1 MRYLATILML
11 LLVSIAASSQVNYK
25 KFGVDVIN
33 GDEPKGINVGEKA
46 PLFKGKDQNGNSVVL
61 SDLLKKGD
69 VVIVFYRGKWCPVCN
84 RYLSN
89 LQDSLT
95 YIKQRGATVV
105 AVTPEIPE
113 SALKTTKRTDA
124 EFVIVSDK
132 DESIMR
138 SYDVLFN
145 VTKGYASKV
154 GTFTFT
160 NIRKNNGQDGARLPV
175 PATYIIGSDGL
186 IKYKHFEIDYR
197 SRASVNEMIKIL
209 DR

>member
-1 MRYLATILML
+1 MRYLITILML
-11 LLVSIAASSQVNYK
+11 LSVSIAALSQVNYK
-25 KFGVDVIN
+25 KFGVDVVN
-33 GDEPKGINVGEKA
+33 GNEPKGIKVGEKA
-46 PLFKGKDQNGNSVVL
+46 PLFKENDQNGRSVDL
-61 SDLLKKGD
+61 SKLLAEGD

-89 LQDSLT
+89 LQDSLK
-95 YIKQRGATVV
+95 YIKQRGATVI

-113 SALKTTKRTDA
+113 SAQKTTKRTEA

-138 SYDVLFN
+138 NYDVLFD
-145 VTKGYASKV
+145 VTRGYASKV

-160 NIRKNNGQDGARLPV
+160 SISKNNGQDNARLPV
-175 PATYIIGSDGL
+175 PATYIIGIDGL
-186 IKYKHFEIDYR
+186 IKYKYFNIDYR
-197 SRASVNEMIKIL
+197 NRATVNDIIKVL